1 MMASTIST
9 ARNAAMPS
17 ALKVQVAARIRTIG
31 ASGLAVG
38 VLLYASL
45 SHAGT
50 ASSLRLAGHVPPR
63 ASVWLSSWSASS
75 INLLAPAQQRLKLAD
90 LFVSANNRHFTVSLV
105 STNADAAGNPALID
119 PETGSMLAYAVALGP
134 SRPDVAIG
142 ANPAAAQAVE
152 MVLPQTAG
160 SVAGSY
166 QDRLLLVIKAR

>member
-1 MMASTIST
+1 M
-9 ARNAAMPS
+9 
-17 ALKVQVAARIRTIG
+17 
-31 ASGLAVG
+31 
-38 VLLYASL
+38 LLYASL

-50 ASSLRLAGHVPPR
+50 ASSLRLAGHVPAR

-75 INLLAPAQQRLKLAD
+75 INLLAPTQQRLKLAD

-105 STNADAAGNPALID
+105 SANADAAGNPALID
-119 PETGSMLAYAVALGP
+119 PETGAMLAYAVALGP
-134 SRPDVAIG
+134 STPQTMPG
-142 ANPAAAQAVE
+142 TSPAAAQAVE